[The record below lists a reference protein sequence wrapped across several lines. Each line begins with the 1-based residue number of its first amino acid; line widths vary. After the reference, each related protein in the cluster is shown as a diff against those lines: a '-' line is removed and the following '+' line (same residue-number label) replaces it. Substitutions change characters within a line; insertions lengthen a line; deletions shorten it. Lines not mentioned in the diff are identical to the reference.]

1 MCKYDSKCFC
11 HGGKMG
17 RLLTPAILLLL
28 AEKASHGYELAD
40 RYQKLGLT
48 EADSDVGAIYRTLKP
63 LEKEGFVEFSWETR
77 SQGPAKKV
85 YHITPSGRNLLHGW
99 AQEIILEGRSSTA
112 FWTG

>member
-1 MCKYDSKCFC
+1 
-11 HGGKMG
+11 MG

-48 EADSDVGAIYRTLKP
+48 EADSDAGAIYRTLKS
-63 LEKEGFVEFSWETR
+63 LEKKGFVEFSWETR

-85 YHITPSGRNLLHGW
+85 YHITPEGKNHLGGW
-99 AQEIILEGRSSTA
+99 AQEIGFRREKLDRFLDRVKKLTPDLKQ
-112 FWTG
+112 